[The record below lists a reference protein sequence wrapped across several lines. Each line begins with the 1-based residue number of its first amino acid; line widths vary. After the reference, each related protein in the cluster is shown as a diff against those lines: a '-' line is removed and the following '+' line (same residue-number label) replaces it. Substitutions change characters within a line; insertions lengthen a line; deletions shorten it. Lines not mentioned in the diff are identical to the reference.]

1 MKELTISDSHL
12 DQIEHLLAQ
21 SMNGI
26 HLLFDNETIAR
37 ILKVPTE
44 EKELF
49 HMRNLDKIQEL
60 FANFVQIETF
70 HGKQEFLH
78 ALDQESFELL
88 LRTSFIS
95 STIRFL
101 RNRPAIKNLSG
112 HRLQV
117 RRPQAQSGS
126 GHLASLARAF

>member
-1 MKELTISDSHL
+1 MKELRISDTHL

-49 HMRNLDKIQEL
+49 HLRNLDKIQEL
-60 FANFVQIETF
+60 FSEFVQIETF
-70 HGKQEFLH
+70 FGKQEFLDS
-78 ALDQESFELL
+78 LDQESFELL
-88 LRTSFIS
+88 LRTYFHIVDNSLS
-95 STIRFL
+95 AESTR
-101 RNRPAIKNLSG
+101 
-112 HRLQV
+112 H
-117 RRPQAQSGS
+117 
-126 GHLASLARAF
+126 